1 MGFGINLLINM
12 INEIK
17 EKIKWKVSNN
27 LVNYE
32 EAVKFMENE
41 VEDIIK
47 NNLDGTIW
55 LCQHPSIFTAGI
67 SAKEKD
73 LINKNQIPVFQ
84 TNRGGQYTY
93 HGPGVQII
101 YVMLNLK
108 KFFAPNS
115 PDIAKFVHFLE
126 NWIIN
131 ILNNFDIKGHIRK
144 DRVGI
149 WVENKDKKGYEDKIA
164 AIGIK
169 VKKWVCYHGIALNV
183 NPNLNFFKDI
193 IPCGISE
200 EKFKVTSLE
209 KLNKKVEITKL
220 HNIIQDEFLTSNLN
234 L

>member
-108 KFFAPNS
+108 KVAN
-115 PDIAKFVHFLE
+115 E
-126 NWIIN
+126 
-131 ILNNFDIKGHIRK
+131 
-144 DRVGI
+144 
-149 WVENKDKKGYEDKIA
+149 
-164 AIGIK
+164 
-169 VKKWVCYHGIALNV
+169 
-183 NPNLNFFKDI
+183 
-193 IPCGISE
+193 
-200 EKFKVTSLE
+200 
-209 KLNKKVEITKL
+209 
-220 HNIIQDEFLTSNLN
+220 
-234 L
+234 

>member
-1 MGFGINLLINM
+1 M

-32 EAVKFMENE
+32 DATIFMENE
-41 VEDIIK
+41 VENIIQNK
-47 NNLDGTIW
+47 SHGTIW
-55 LCQHPSIFTAGI
+55 LCQHPSVFTAGI

-73 LINKNQIPVFQ
+73 LMNKKQIPVVH

-108 KFFAPNS
+108 QFFDPNS
-115 PDIAKFVHFLE
+115 PDIAKFVNFLE
-126 NWIIN
+126 KWIIN
-131 ILNNFDIKGHIRK
+131 TLSNFKIEGHIRK

-149 WVENKDKKGYEDKIA
+149 WVENKDKKGHEDKIA

-169 VKKWVCYHGIALNV
+169 VKKWVCYHGIALNL
-183 NPNLNFFKDI
+183 NPDLSFFKDI

-200 EKFKVTSLE
+200 EKFQVTSLAA
-209 KLNKKVEITKL
+209 LNKEFNIKDL
-220 HNIIQDEFLTSNLN
+220 HEMIKKGFLEQIKEL
-234 L
+234 